1 MNVLYEE
8 DGGFRTGTIVEQPVM
23 RVRLGRGRVLGE
35 VEEYFVSLLTP
46 GDTFLFAGR
55 LLAFEGIRQNEVI
68 TSLAPAARDPKVP
81 AYAGAKL
88 PLSTHLA
95 GRVRRMLAEPA
106 GWDRFPPAVREW
118 LAARNEFSRLQ
129 DEHVSDLRRAQAA
142 ARRLHWAEQ
151 RRAEVAHEVERWLA
165 EPAALP

>member
-1 MNVLYEE
+1 M
-8 DGGFRTGTIVEQPVM
+8 DA
-23 RVRLGRGRVLGE
+23 
-35 VEEYFVSLLTP
+35 
-46 GDTFLFAGR
+46 DTD
-55 LLAFEGIRQNEVI
+55 FEALQ
-68 TSLAPAARDPKVP
+68 
-81 AYAGAKL
+81 
-88 PLSTHLA
+88 
-95 GRVRRMLAEPA
+95 RRWRA
-106 GWDRFPPAVREW
+106 AVREW